1 MEIKIVSESGEEIGD
16 LEGIITSAGTIDQL
30 WAIPK
35 ETEPGTYTI
44 TVTNPSDSATTTYEI
59 IG

>member
-1 MEIKIVSESGEEIGD
+1 VEIKIVSESGEEIGD

-35 ETEPGTYTI
+35 ETEPGIYTI